1 MHVNARLFHKMV
13 TCKSRVASQEVEVAL
28 YGRLCL
34 YVECVLADFVRVL
47 ARSRNFDTSTPVE
60 VEVAKLICQV
70 LQDCTVKV
78 RCVVANEEMGGQ
90 NATLSGSLTDQEEVI
105 KISSFVTNKVAIN
118 NRTTWWVFDWKI
130 RRFNLC
136 ISNT

>member
-1 MHVNARLFHKMV
+1 MAPSGDL
-13 TCKSRVASQEVEVAL
+13 CRVSPTKKASQKKTVSRKRKPGETGTNLV
-28 YGRLCL
+28 G
-34 YVECVLADFVRVL
+34 VLAWGRDL
-47 ARSRNFDTSTPVE
+47 DAATPVE

-105 KISSFVTNKVAIN
+105 EISSLVTNKVAIN
-118 NRTTWWVFDWKI
+118 NRTTWWIFDWKI